1 MEQRQLNAQPHIQ
14 PNILLIHVDQHR
26 YDCLGVN
33 GHPAAVTPH
42 LDRLAAEGVN
52 FRYACCPSPICTPAR
67 TSLMTGV
74 YATQH
79 GCLAN
84 RGTEG
89 YRVMDPQLATF
100 SQVLKA
106 GGYWLGY
113 VGKWDVGTPA
123 GPYQLGFDAY
133 VPDKGYLAWRR
144 EQGLPALPTRNGWFG
159 EVDPGVTPDQSALGW
174 GADNVIRMLQQ
185 AGDRDQP
192 FFLRWDPQEPHLP
205 NVLPEPFASLVS
217 PVAVEP
223 WQSFPD
229 PLHGKPYIQ
238 RQQVRTW
245 GLEGW
250 SWQEWAPIVARYLGE
265 VALIDH
271 QVGRI
276 LQALDDLGLAAS
288 TLVVYTSDHGDLCGA
303 HGMIDKHYVMY
314 DDVVRVPLLLR
325 WPRRLPAG
333 RTVDA
338 LVTAALDLAVT
349 FCVAAGLPVPVTFM
363 GRSLLPLA
371 QGNESLGGDSGE
383 DSGENSGNAV
393 VFATYHG
400 NQFGLYSQRMVRTK
414 RWKYVWNA
422 TAEDEL
428 YDLAADP
435 GELVNLAGTAA
446 CASELATLRARLI
459 AWMAETKDPLLNQW
473 TRGQLLAGRKC
484 T

>member
-1 MEQRQLNAQPHIQ
+1 MPQPGDSS

-33 GHPAAVTPH
+33 GHPCAVTPN

-52 FRYACCPSPICTPAR
+52 FRGACCPIPVCTPAR
-67 TSLMTGV
+67 TSLLTGV

-89 YRVMDPQLATF
+89 YRAMDPHLPTF
-100 SQVLKA
+100 SQALKD

-113 VGKWDVGTPA
+113 VGKWEVGTPG
-123 GPYQLGFDAY
+123 GPQQFGFDVY
-133 VPDKGYLAWRR
+133 VSDKEYLPWRR
-144 EQGLPALPTRNGWFG
+144 GQGLPPLPTQNGWFG
-159 EVDPGVTPDQSALGW
+159 EVDAGVTPDQTALGW
-174 GADNVIRMLQQ
+174 GADHVIRLLHAA
-185 AGDRDQP
+185 AGQEQP
-192 FFLRWDPQEPHLP
+192 FFLRWDPREPHLP
-205 NVLPEPFASLVS
+205 NVLPEPFASLVD
-217 PVAVEP
+217 PAAVPP
-223 WQSFPD
+223 WPSFPD
-229 PLHGKPYIQ
+229 PLAGKPFIQ

-250 SWQEWAPIVARYLGE
+250 TWREWAPIVARYLGE

-276 LQALDDLGLAAS
+276 LGALDELGLAEN
-288 TLVVYTSDHGDLCGA
+288 TLVVYTSDHGDLCGG

-314 DDVVRVPLLLR
+314 DDVLRVPLLLR
-325 WPRRLPAG
+325 WPRRIPPG
-333 RTVDA
+333 STVET
-338 LVTAALDLAVT
+338 LVTAGLDLPVT
-349 FCVAAGLPVPVTFM
+349 FCAAAGAPVPPTFV
-363 GRSLLPLA
+363 GRDLLALA
-371 QGNESLGGDSGE
+371 AGE
-383 DSGENSGNAV
+383 TSAEAGVSPGA

-400 NQFGLYSQRMVRTK
+400 NQFGLYSQRMVRTE

-435 GELVNLAGTAA
+435 GEVTNRATDAA
-446 CASELATLRARLI
+446 CAGELAALRGQLA
-459 AWMAETKDPLLNQW
+459 AWMGEVKDPLLNQW
-473 TRGQLLAGRKC
+473 TRRQLLEGRKYC
-484 T
+484 VTAGQEGG